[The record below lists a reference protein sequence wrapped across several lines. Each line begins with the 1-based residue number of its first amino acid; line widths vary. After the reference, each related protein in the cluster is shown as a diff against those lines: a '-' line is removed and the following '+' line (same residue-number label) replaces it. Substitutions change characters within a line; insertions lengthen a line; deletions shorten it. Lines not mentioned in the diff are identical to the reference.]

1 MPILH
6 SIQNSYLYMV
16 VGAYR
21 ATPIHSLKVEIYIP
35 LVDIYL
41 DSRVAA
47 F

>member
-6 SIQNSYLYMV
+6 SIQNSCLYTV

-21 ATPIHSLKVEIYIP
+21 ATPIHSLEVETYILP
-35 LVDIYL
+35 VDIYL
-41 DSRVAA
+41 DSQVAA